1 MEENKKRILI
11 GITPSGFLTI
21 GHITGAL
28 KNWVAMQNEFD
39 SYFMVADLHAI
50 TARQVPADLRQRSLD
65 TLGFF
70 LAAGIDPEK
79 STIFMQSHISQ
90 HSELAWV
97 LSCFTGMGECS
108 RMTQFK
114 DKSLKHADNVN
125 VGLFSYPILMA
136 CDILLYQADLVPV
149 GEDQKQHLEL
159 TRNLAQR
166 FNHNYSETFK
176 TPEPYI
182 PKVGGRIMSLQD
194 PNTKMSKSDSNQ
206 NATLFLNDSNEEIIK
221 KLKRAV
227 TDSEANV
234 KYDKNRPGIYNLIEL
249 YSIATGKDIA
259 DIENSFEGVGYGDFK
274 QEVGEKVA
282 QYIGPIR
289 DRFNDIKQN
298 KARLNEILEYGREK
312 ASKEAFKTLRKVY
325 KKVGFYQL

>member
-1 MEENKKRILI
+1 MEENKKRILS

-39 SYFMVADLHAI
+39 SFFMIADLHAI
-50 TARQVPADLRQRSLD
+50 TAKQVPADLRQRSLD

-79 STIFMQSHISQ
+79 STIFMQSHIPH

-166 FNHNYSETFK
+166 FNHNYSDTFK

-194 PNTKMSKSDSNQ
+194 PNAKMSKSDSNQ

-249 YSIATGKDIA
+249 YSIATGSNIA
-259 DIENSFEGVGYGDFK
+259 DIEKAFEGVGYGDFK

-289 DRFNDIKQN
+289 DRFNEIKQN

>member
-1 MEENKKRILI
+1 MEENKKRILS

-259 DIENSFEGVGYGDFK
+259 DIEDSFEGVGYGDFK